1 MKDILEA
8 GEQAFG
14 ITDILKNISQFP
26 RKLLFLSTSFKVS
39 VYL

>member
-14 ITDILKNISQFP
+14 ITDILKNISNLPQH
-26 RKLLFLSTSFKVS
+26 LFLS
-39 VYL
+39 